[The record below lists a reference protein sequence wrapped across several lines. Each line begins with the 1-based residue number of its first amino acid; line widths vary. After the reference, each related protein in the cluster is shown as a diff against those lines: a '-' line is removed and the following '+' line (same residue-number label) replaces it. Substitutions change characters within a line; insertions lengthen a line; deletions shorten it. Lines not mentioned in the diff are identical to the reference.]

1 MKGENY
7 AASARKTAALTF
19 DDGPN
24 TAITPLVLEK
34 LLKYNILGSFFAVG
48 SNIVPESAEVMK
60 NAFCAGCEIGNHS
73 FSHADMTKMTAEEIK
88 NDIGSTSQKIY
99 DVIGYKPRFFRPPY
113 IAVNDKLFDNID
125 LPFIAGI
132 GAEDWEDRVSAQE
145 RAERILDSV
154 KDGDIILLHDME
166 NNYATV
172 EALDIII
179 PEMLKRGFGF
189 VTVSQLFAVNNIK
202 PKQRTVYSNV
212 FQTKQY

>member
-1 MKGENY
+1 MKDKNNAMNRG
-7 AASARKTAALTF
+7 KTAALTF

-34 LLKYNILGSFFAVG
+34 LLKYNIPGSFFAVG
-48 SNIVPESAEVMK
+48 SNIVPDSAKVMK

-73 FSHADMTKMTAEEIK
+73 FAHADMTKMTAEEIK
-88 NDIGSTSQKIY
+88 KDIAETSRRISAVTGSS
-99 DVIGYKPRFFRPPY
+99 PAFFRPPF
-113 IAVNDKLFDNID
+113 IAVNDKLFDNIG

-132 GAEDWEDRVSAQE
+132 GAEDWSDRVAAQE

-172 EALDIII
+172 QALDIII
-179 PEMLKRGFGF
+179 PEMLQRGFGF
-189 VTVSQLFAVNNIK
+189 VTVTQLFAVNNIK

>member
-1 MKGENY
+1 
-7 AASARKTAALTF
+7 
-19 DDGPN
+19 
-24 TAITPLVLEK
+24 
-34 LLKYNILGSFFAVG
+34 
-48 SNIVPESAEVMK
+48 MK

-88 NDIGSTSQKIY
+88 KDIGSTSQKIY
-99 DVIGYKPRFFRPPY
+99 DVIGDKPRFFRPPY